1 VSPNSDKRLTN
12 TIIVVLMG
20 AETPIERLE
29 EQMQGV
35 KWDGTGV
42 GYGVRGARLQDLTI
56 RLEGELAI
64 RPYTELRL

>member
-1 VSPNSDKRLTN
+1 
-12 TIIVVLMG
+12 MG